1 MAKSLNRVTL
11 LGNLGRDPEVRTTPS
26 GATVCNFSIA
36 TTESYKDKNDQWQE
50 VTDWHNV
57 VFWNRQAEVAGQYLK
72 KGSKVYIEGKLKT
85 RSYEKDGV
93 TRYVTEVMGNN
104 LVLLPAGNMGGGQ
117 GGNVYNQDVPV
128 EMQGQS
134 QGSSSVGPNLS
145 EHVLGEDDFSD
156 EVPF

>member
-11 LGNLGRDPEVRTTPS
+11 LGNLGRDPELRTTPS
-26 GATVCNFSIA
+26 GASVCNFSIA

-104 LVLLPAGNMGGGQ
+104 LVLLPSGGTGSGSGSGSYGHDMPPEMGSTQ
-117 GGNVYNQDVPV
+117 
-128 EMQGQS
+128 